1 MLNNNRFYTDSN
13 IRNILFSG
21 VGIGISANS
30 FLLLFHILIL
40 IGGHR
45 PRLIDLYIGLL
56 SLTQL
61 LMLMTMGL
69 VAVDM
74 FMSQGEWDAIMCKSL
89 IYLNRIFR
97 GLSLCATCMLS
108 TLQAVILSPRTSCL
122 PKTKTKNKKQNI
134 SHAWREWDAIIC
146 KSLIYLHSIL
156 RGLSLCATYML
167 STLQAVILSPRTS
180 CLAKFKRKSPQHH
193 LCFLLSLWVFYMTT
207 SSHFLISI
215 IATPNMT
222 SGNFMY
228 VTQSCSL
235 LVMSYSTKHTFS
247 TLLAFREAF
256 LIGLMALSSVYMVT
270 VLCRHK
276 KQSQHLRNTGLSSV
290 ASPEQRAT
298 RIILLLMGFFVVLYI
313 LDIVIF
319 YSRTKMKD
327 DPVLNCVQ
335 ILVSHCYAT
344 VSPFVFISTEKRIIH
359 CLSFRKLHR

>member
-97 GLSLCATCMLS
+97 GLSLCATC
-108 TLQAVILSPRTSCL
+108 
-122 PKTKTKNKKQNI
+122 
-134 SHAWREWDAIIC
+134 
-146 KSLIYLHSIL
+146 
-156 RGLSLCATYML
+156 ML

-359 CLSFRKLHR
+359 CLSFRYGRTENI